1 VLPHPQ
7 PPDKRSGQALSP
19 EIIGIFDKGE
29 GGVDPDAF
37 ESFLLSDLQGYF
49 YFGLFKSGFAFSIFF
64 SHPASLFIEFSNGRR
79 EFDPGAFVSLLLLD
93 LQGYF
98 I

>member
-1 VLPHPQ
+1 VLTHPQ
-7 PPDKRSGQALSP
+7 PPDKRSGQALSRNNR
-19 EIIGIFDKGE
+19 DLRQRR